1 MGLDESSLWHCT
13 CCRSVVRAEQGSWS
27 WKPYTYRK
35 KQVCD
40 SEPRFIRPGYAQDST
55 GKWQVIV
62 QTDAMPQRVAIDL
75 CRTPGQP
82 CEYVKPKY
90 VPGHQISIATIMSE
104 IQPFNRDLII

>member
-1 MGLDESSLWHCT
+1 M
-13 CCRSVVRAEQGSWS
+13 VRANQGSWS

-82 CEYVKPKY
+82 CKYEYTVSR
-90 VPGHQISIATIMSE
+90 VFFFNADL
-104 IQPFNRDLII
+104 IQPQSPILLNYYKLFY

>member
-1 MGLDESSLWHCT
+1 M
-13 CCRSVVRAEQGSWS
+13 VRAEQGSWS

-90 VPGHQISIATIMSE
+90 VSSHQMRDIMSYNHE
-104 IQPFNRDLII
+104 LASYN